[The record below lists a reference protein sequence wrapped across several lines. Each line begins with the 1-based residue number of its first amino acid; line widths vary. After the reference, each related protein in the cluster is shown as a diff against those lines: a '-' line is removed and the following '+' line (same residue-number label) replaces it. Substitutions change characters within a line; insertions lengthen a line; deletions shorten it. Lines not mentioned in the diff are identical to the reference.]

1 VGLRAA
7 ARAAAITLLDG
18 YAAAQVPPVKLQT
31 YPGRP
36 RSINPPTAF
45 VDRIAEV
52 IDYEGT
58 ALGHR
63 TADVDVVLLHG
74 LMDTKDAVDQADAF
88 VDGFLAYV
96 DVNIHAAGGNRTFG
110 GASADDEPNY
120 VPEWQ
125 DPAVQRV
132 HFATRITLQGFQGG
146 FD

>member
-1 VGLRAA
+1 MGLRAA
-7 ARAAAITLLDG
+7 ARAAAVSLLDA
-18 YAAAQVPPVKLQT
+18 YAAAQVPAIRLQT

-45 VDRIAEV
+45 VDKIAED
-52 IDYEGT
+52 ISYENT

-63 TADVDVVLLHG
+63 TAAVDVLLLHG
-74 LMDTKDAVDQADAF
+74 LMDSKEAVDQADAF
-88 VDGFLAYV
+88 IDGFLEYV
-96 DVNIHAAGGNRTFG
+96 DTNVHAAGGNRTFG
-110 GASADDEPNY
+110 SLSAEDEPNY

-132 HFATRITLQGFQGG
+132 YFATRITLQGFQGG

>member
-1 VGLRAA
+1 MGLRAA
-7 ARAAAITLLDG
+7 SRAAAVTLLSG
-18 YAAAQVPPVKLQT
+18 YAAAQATPITLQV

-36 RSINPPTAF
+36 RSIHPPTAF

-74 LMDTKDAVDQADAF
+74 LMDTKEAVDQADAF
-88 VDGFLAYV
+88 VDGFLGYV
-96 DVNIHAAGGNRTFG
+96 DTNIHAAGGNRTFG

-120 VPEWQ
+120 VPEWLR
-125 DPAVQRV
+125 PEEQRV
-132 HFATRITLQGFQGG
+132 YFATRVTLQGFQGG